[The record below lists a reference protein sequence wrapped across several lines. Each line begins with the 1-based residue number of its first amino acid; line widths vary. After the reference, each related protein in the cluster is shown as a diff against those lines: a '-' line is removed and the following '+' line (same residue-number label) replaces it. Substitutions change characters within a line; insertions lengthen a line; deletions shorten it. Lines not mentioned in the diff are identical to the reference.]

1 MKNQSNYYF
10 VYGLIALAIIGL
22 VATVATNPGELIKTI
37 FGAIASVAIIYFL
50 FKYVFLRSE
59 NKNEQTKYKKA
70 VKQSKK
76 LYNGDQKKKEA
87 QPAIK
92 RTSSKSTNGLT
103 VIEGKKKKKDKM
115 FF

>member
-1 MKNQSNYYF
+1 MKNQSNYF
-10 VYGLIALAIIGL
+10 VYGLITLAIIGL
-22 VATVATNPGELIKTI
+22 IATLATNPEELLKTI
-37 FGAIASVAIIYFL
+37 FGAIASVVIIYFL
-50 FKYVFLRSE
+50 FKYVFLRSN
-59 NKNEQTKYKKA
+59 NKNEQAKYKKA

-92 RTSSKSTNGLT
+92 RSSAKSTNGLT